1 MPAREEELTG
11 VTAAKA
17 SARVVAAARQP
28 KKRGSYLR
36 HLLLAR
42 SEWFEQRVLEEAAQN
57 GYGFVTPA
65 MHRMFAHLGRQAV
78 SLSELARRLAVTR
91 QALHQTA
98 TEALALGLVEM
109 IDCDSDRRLK
119 LVRFSDKGLRMS
131 ATAAHV
137 LERLEDELAQR
148 IGPKDLA
155 TLRRILQKDW

>member
-1 MPAREEELTG
+1 MPAHQEELSRRIG
-11 VTAAKA
+11 AQ
-17 SARVVAAARQP
+17 RQP
-28 KKRGSYLR
+28 NKRDSYLR

-65 MHRMFAHLGRQAV
+65 MHRMFAHLGRQPV
-78 SLSELARRLAVTR
+78 SLSELARRLAVSR

-98 TEALALGLVEM
+98 TEALELGLVELV
-109 IDCDSDRRLK
+109 DCDSDRRLR

-131 ATAAHV
+131 ATAAQV
-137 LERLEDELAQR
+137 LERLEDQLAQR